1 MTERRNLNPPG
12 MTFAGMS
19 QGVALGDLIHVSG
32 QVALRDGKVT
42 GIGDAAAQAR
52 QCFANIEAVLRLAG
66 ATMGDIV
73 ALRCYL
79 VDAEHYAGYASVKNA
94 LFAGNPPCGTAV
106 VVKALLSPGFL
117 LEVEAVAQRSPAP
130 PAKG

>member
-1 MTERRNLNPPG
+1 MTERQNLNPPG

-19 QGVALGDLIHVSG
+19 QGVAKGDLIHVSG
-32 QVALRDGKVT
+32 QVSLDEGKIV

-52 QCFANIEAVLRLAG
+52 QCFVNIEAVLKLAG
-66 ATMGDIV
+66 ATLDDVV

-94 LFAGNPPCGTAV
+94 LFAANPPCGTAV
-106 VVKALLSPGFL
+106 IVKGLLSPDFL
-117 LEVEAVAQRSPAP
+117 LEVEAVAQRSLPRPSEA
-130 PAKG
+130 